1 MSIKNIGVTKTEQIL
16 LNDLIIGFCIQKPIK
31 VRKYLSKLYF
41 KLLKAITS
49 LGTTNYKILSG
60 KKQYCFNIKGIGEV
74 SMEAAVI
81 QKKAPPAIIFV
92 AKPPHSMFIIRLL

>member
-1 MSIKNIGVTKTEQIL
+1 LVFAFKSLSKKI
-16 LNDLIIGFCIQKPIK
+16 
-31 VRKYLSKLYF
+31 YLSKLCF
-41 KLLKAITS
+41 KPLKAITS
-49 LGTTNYKILSG
+49 LGTTDYKILSG

-81 QKKAPPAIIFV
+81 QKKAHPAIIFV